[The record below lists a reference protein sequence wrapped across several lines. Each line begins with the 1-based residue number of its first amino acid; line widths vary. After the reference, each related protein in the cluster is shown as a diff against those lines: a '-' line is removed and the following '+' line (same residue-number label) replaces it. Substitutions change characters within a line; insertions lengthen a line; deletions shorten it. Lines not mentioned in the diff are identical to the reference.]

1 MTQSRRQ
8 LHTITTRYVGGQ
20 QGAAALFNAVG
31 FSVAAGSSDDASA
44 SAAAGSTAGSTLRSR
59 LSLPDSDGIA
69 VAGSRAN
76 RSEGL
81 VGTGAVGRLDFV
93 PSAEGSIL
101 HAVLILQLN
110 CCRLGFKIWHDRA

>member
-1 MTQSRRQ
+1 MTQSRRRRRQ

-44 SAAAGSTAGSTLRSR
+44 AAGSTAGSTLRSR

-69 VAGSRAN
+69 VAGYRAN

-81 VGTGAVGRLDFV
+81 VGTGSCWLDFV

>member
-1 MTQSRRQ
+1 MTQSRRRRRQ

-44 SAAAGSTAGSTLRSR
+44 AAGSTAGSTLRSR

-81 VGTGAVGRLDFV
+81 LVGTGSCWQARFCAKCGGLDF
-93 PSAEGSIL
+93 ACRIDFGS
-101 HAVLILQLN
+101 
-110 CCRLGFKIWHDRA
+110 